1 MRQAVDF
8 GLKAEATNDKSRE
21 NPKETTMKRLTL
33 SVVITAV
40 LGLAAYTMAG
50 AQAPGRG
57 RGFGP
62 GGPGPGAMAFLR
74 GLDLNEA
81 QQAQIKAIRD
91 AERDSRQGPPAEMQ
105 LQRQLHAEIFADA
118 PDAQKITSLQQ
129 QIAQA
134 QSARLAR
141 QIALD
146 QKIAQV
152 LTAEQRATVRE
163 RLAAAPAG
171 RGPGAH

>member
-1 MRQAVDF
+1 
-8 GLKAEATNDKSRE
+8 
-21 NPKETTMKRLTL
+21 MKRLTL

-50 AQAPGRG
+50 AQAPTRG

-62 GGPGPGAMAFLR
+62 GGPGPDRGAMGLLR
-74 GLDLNEA
+74 GVDLTTE
-81 QQAQIKAIRD
+81 QQAQIKALRD

-105 LQRQLHAEIFADA
+105 LQRQLQAEIFADA
-118 PDAQKITSLQQ
+118 PDAQTISSLQE

-134 QSARLAR
+134 QTARLAR

-152 LTAEQRATVRE
+152 LTAEQRAKIRE
-163 RLAAAPAG
+163 RLAEAPSA
-171 RGPGAH
+171 RGPRAH